1 MKLPPVNWSAD
12 LNTFAYALVAL
23 LVIVDPPGTAVV
35 FAAMTPKDT
44 PAERA
49 SQARRACLVGF
60 GVLAVFGLAGAS
72 LLQALGIGL
81 PAMRI
86 AGGALLFLTAAEMVT
101 DRHALRSTD
110 SERNAAIHTDQDIAI
125 FPLGIPLIAGP
136 GAMTTMVILHSQTGG
151 DPWRIAA
158 IEAAVAAVLLV
169 TFVALMA
176 ARWLSRVMGETGA
189 SVAGRVLGVLLAA
202 LAVQIALDGLHEA
215 FFTH

>member
-136 GAMTTMVILHSQTGG
+136 AIRPSPTIALNLPKLRARRSSGVTSVTYAVATAML
-151 DPWRIAA
+151 
-158 IEAAVAAVLLV
+158 AAVAPAI
-169 TFVALMA
+169 
-176 ARWLSRVMGETGA
+176 ARPINSKDSVGA
-189 SVAGRVLGVLLAA
+189 KTMNR
-202 LAVQIALDGLHEA
+202 
-215 FFTH
+215 